1 MIKMKKSKRILYFDV
16 IRIMSIIGILFCHAS
31 ALYIVSDIGT
41 PNFYITAFYDCFR
54 DFSVPLFVMLSGALL
69 IGKNDS
75 LIAFFKRRL
84 SRIFIPF
91 LFWALMTIINS
102 FIYLKHSIDIDN
114 AINIFLGHGGTLGGL
129 YWFIWMII
137 AVYFGIFIINGKYVL
152 KELPN
157 N

>member
-1 MIKMKKSKRILYFDV
+1 MIKMKKSKRIIYFDV

-102 FIYLKHSIDIDN
+102 FI
-114 AINIFLGHGGTLGGL
+114 
-129 YWFIWMII
+129 
-137 AVYFGIFIINGKYVL
+137 
-152 KELPN
+152 
-157 N
+157 